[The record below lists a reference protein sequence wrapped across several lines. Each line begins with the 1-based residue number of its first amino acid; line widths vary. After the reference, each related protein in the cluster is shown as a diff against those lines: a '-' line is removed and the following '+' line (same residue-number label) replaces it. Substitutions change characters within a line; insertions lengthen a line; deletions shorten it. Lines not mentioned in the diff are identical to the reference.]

1 MLGLQGTNGNPKAV
15 KTKNPKRG
23 QETEAVKEPAVSN
36 KPAYDPTDARYY
48 DEEDLRSEVERI
60 FSLCADCRMC
70 VKYCGSFPTLF
81 DAIDDYCTEGK
92 YAEVDAKKLKGGDVD
107 KVVDLCFQCKL
118 CYIKC
123 PYTPGDHEWAI
134 DFPRLMTR
142 AKAQKVKKNGV
153 PFVDKML
160 GNPDLVGK
168 IGTAAAPLAN
178 WANANALNRRLMHD
192 TVGIHKDKKL
202 PPFASTTFAKRFE
215 KERRAPQADA
225 AAKVAF
231 FSTCYVN
238 YNEPDIGMATLE
250 VMAHNNVDVS
260 FAYDSCCGMPLWHN
274 GDVDGAVAAA
284 KENVASL
291 ARQVDEGR
299 TVIATNPTCSQMI
312 RVEYPRLLGTEEA
325 KKVGA
330 KTMDPMEFLASL
342 AASGRLK
349 KDFRTGAGNVT
360 YHMPCHLR
368 AQNIGYKT
376 RDVLSLLPDTRVR
389 VVEECSGHDGTWA
402 MKKEH
407 FDQSLKYGSRA
418 FREMAEGEPKVTCS
432 DCPLAAI
439 QIEQGNGRRPIN
451 PMQIL
456 AKSYRGEPIG

>member
-1 MLGLQGTNGNPKAV
+1 MATN
-15 KTKNPKRG
+15 T
-23 QETEAVKEPAVSN
+23 
-36 KPAYDPTDARYY
+36 PAYDPTDPRYY
-48 DEEDLRSEVERI
+48 DHKDLRAEVERI

-70 VKYCGSFPTLF
+70 VKYCGSFPTMF

-92 YAEVDAKKLKGGDVD
+92 YAEVDTTKLKTEDVK

-123 PYTPGDHEWAI
+123 PYTPGDHDWAI

-142 AKAQKVKKNGV
+142 AKAQEIKKTGV
-153 PFVDKML
+153 PFVDKVL

-168 IGTAAAPLAN
+168 IGSASAPLAN
-178 WANANALNRRLMHD
+178 WGNKNLFNRQLMHRV
-192 TVGIHKDKKL
+192 VGIHKDKQL
-202 PPFASTTFAKRFE
+202 PPFASKTFAKRFDS
-215 KERRAPQADA
+215 KRTAPTGAA
-225 AAKVAF
+225 AAKIAF

-238 YNEPDIGMATLE
+238 YNQPEIGIATLE
-250 VMAHNNVDVS
+250 VMARNNVDVA
-260 FAYDSCCGMPLWHN
+260 FAYEQCCGMPLWHN
-274 GDVDGAVAAA
+274 GDVDAAINAA
-284 KENVASL
+284 KQNVSAL
-291 ARQVDEGR
+291 MRHVEEGR

-325 KKVGA
+325 KKVAA
-330 KTMDPMEFLASL
+330 KTVDPMEFLAGL
-342 AASGRLK
+342 ANAGKLN
-349 KDFRTGAGNVT
+349 KDFKTGAGNIS

-368 AQNIGYKT
+368 VQNIGYKT
-376 RDVLSLLPDTRVR
+376 RDVLSLLPDTRVK

-402 MKKEH
+402 MKKEN
-407 FDQSLKYGSRA
+407 FEQSLKYGSRA
-418 FREMAEGEPKVTCS
+418 FREMAAGNPMVTCS

-439 QIEQGNGRRPIN
+439 QIEQGNGRRPLN